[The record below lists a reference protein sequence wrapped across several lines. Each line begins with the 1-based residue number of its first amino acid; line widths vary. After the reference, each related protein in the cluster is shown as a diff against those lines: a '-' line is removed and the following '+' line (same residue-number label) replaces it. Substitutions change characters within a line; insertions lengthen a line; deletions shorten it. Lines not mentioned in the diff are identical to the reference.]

1 MRGIGEAE
9 EDIREP
15 LGPREA
21 IAESVKTRMR
31 PIFMTTATSVIG
43 MMPLIVAP
51 GSGSEL
57 YRGLGAVVVGGLS
70 VSTVFTLLVVPLMFS
85 LVIDVKAGILRL
97 LGREFTETSAAEQL

>member
-43 MMPLIVAP
+43 MLPLVIAP

-57 YRGLGAVVVGGLS
+57 YRGLGAVVVGGLC
-70 VSTVFTLLVVPLMFS
+70 VSTVFTLLIVPLMFS
-85 LVIDVKAGILRL
+85 LVIDVKAGIFHL
-97 LGREFTETSAAEQL
+97 LGREFQEVPRTEL